1 MVKMACGR
9 VLSVSVYGRCA
20 ASLFAGLVLMVT
32 LFGARADEPGIGAQA
47 PEFRL
52 TDQYGKPH
60 SLADYRGRWLVL
72 YFYPK
77 DDTPGCTTEA
87 CAFRDDI
94 RRLRQM
100 HVALLGI
107 SLDSVASHR
116 KFAEKYGLPFPLLAD
131 TGGEVSKAY
140 GALWSLGPIRFA
152 RRHSFIIDPQG
163 RVARVYRSVEAG
175 QHSEEVIRDLTA
187 LGAADGAGAAP

>member
-1 MVKMACGR
+1 MTCGW
-9 VLSVSVYGRCA
+9 VFCVSGYGRCA
-20 ASLFAGLVLMVT
+20 ASLFAGLALMIT
-32 LFGARADEPGIGAQA
+32 LFGARADDLAIGAQA

-60 SLADYRGRWLVL
+60 SLADYRGQWLVL
-72 YFYPK
+72 YFYPR

-94 RRLRQM
+94 RRLQQM

-131 TGGEVSKAY
+131 AGGQVSKAY
-140 GALWSLGPIRFA
+140 GTLWSLGPIRFS

-187 LGAADGAGAAP
+187 LGAADGAEAAP